1 MSGTVAGRR
10 PRYRRGIVW
19 TGEFRVLRVPP
30 VYLTAVLLI
39 VATAAAGALKWW
51 GGAEFGAQHPTV
63 GALVEPASA
72 LRAAAWQSSTFGG
85 LLLATVIVT
94 TGGAQLIESGTWG
107 VLRLYE
113 HRSHVLYGRRL
124 CTAVVFLAVV
134 QLVNGL
140 TLWIVM
146 RGMAALRPTPTRPPT
161 AFDTGTPGLG
171 MADAGSA
178 GWAEAL
184 TATGGA
190 LLTQT
195 LYLSLGWCAAALL
208 RNSIGA
214 LALGIGPWLV
224 TAPLLL
230 LPVGPFVPHAWIAG
244 LMSLPGEAQYR
255 LYFWVQATPD
265 SSPASGAALVA
276 GCTAAAA
283 FLAPLLLRS
292 ERVLRP
298 ID

>member
-1 MSGTVAGRR
+1 M
-10 PRYRRGIVW
+10 
-19 TGEFRVLRVPP
+19 
-30 VYLTAVLLI
+30 YLTAVLLI

-72 LRAAAWQSSTFGG
+72 LRAAAWQSATLGG

-94 TGGAQLIESGTWG
+94 IGGAQLIESGTWG
-107 VLRLYE
+107 ALRLYE
-113 HRSHVLYGRRL
+113 NRSHVLYGRRL
-124 CTAVVFLAVV
+124 CAAVVFLAAV

-140 TLWIVM
+140 TLWTVM
-146 RGMAALRPTPTRPPT
+146 RGMALLRPTPTRPPT
-161 AFDTGTPGLG
+161 AFDTGTPALGL
-171 MADAGSA
+171 ADAGSA

-190 LLTQT
+190 LLVQT

-208 RNSIGA
+208 RNSIGT
-214 LALGIGPWLV
+214 LSLGIGPWLV

-230 LPVGPFVPHAWIAG
+230 LPVGPFVPHAWIAS
-244 LMSLPGEAQYR
+244 LMSLPGETQYR
-255 LYFWVQATPD
+255 LYFWSQATGQ
-265 SSPASGAALVA
+265 SSSAVGAVLVA
-276 GCTAAAA
+276 AFAAAAA
-283 FLAPLLLRS
+283 FLAQLLLRS

>member
-1 MSGTVAGRR
+1 M
-10 PRYRRGIVW
+10 
-19 TGEFRVLRVPP
+19 
-30 VYLTAVLLI
+30 YLTAVLLI
-39 VATAAAGALKWW
+39 VATAAASAQKWW
-51 GGAEFGAQHPTV
+51 SGAEFGFQHPTV

-72 LRAAAWQSSTFGG
+72 LRAAAWQSATLGG
-85 LLLATVIVT
+85 LFLATVIVT
-94 TGGAQLIESGTWG
+94 LGGAQLIESGTWG
-107 VLRLYE
+107 ALRLYE
-113 HRSHVLYGRRL
+113 NRSHVLYGRRL
-124 CTAVVFLAVV
+124 CAAVVFLAVV
-134 QLVNGL
+134 QLLNGL
-140 TLWIVM
+140 TLWAVM
-146 RGMAALRPTPTRPPT
+146 RVMAFLRPTPTLPPN
-161 AFDTGTPGLG
+161 AFDTGTPALDVV
-171 MADAGSA
+171 DAGSA

-190 LLTQT
+190 LLVQT

-208 RNSIGA
+208 RNSVGA

-230 LPVGPFVPHAWIAG
+230 LPVGPFVPHSWIAN

-255 LYFWVQATPD
+255 LYFWSQATSE
-265 SSPASGAALVA
+265 SSSALSAVLVA

-298 ID
+298 VD

>member
-10 PRYRRGIVW
+10 ARYRSTIVW
-19 TGEFRVLRVPP
+19 KGEFRALRVPP

-39 VATAAAGALKWW
+39 LATAAAGAQKWW
-51 GGAEFGAQHPTV
+51 GGAEFGFQHPTV

-94 TGGAQLIESGTWG
+94 IGGAQLIESGTWG

-113 HRSHVLYGRRL
+113 HRSHVLHGRRL
-124 CTAVVFLAVV
+124 CAAVVFLALV
-134 QLVNGL
+134 QLANGL

-146 RGMAALRPTPTRPPT
+146 RVMAALRPTPTRPPT
-161 AFDTGTPGLG
+161 AFDTGTSALG
-171 MADAGSA
+171 VLDAGSA
-178 GWAEAL
+178 GWGEAL
-184 TATGGA
+184 TATAGA
-190 LLTQT
+190 LLVQT

-214 LALGIGPWLV
+214 LALGIGPWIV

-230 LPVGPFVPHAWIAG
+230 LPIGPYVPHAWIAT

-255 LYFWVQATPD
+255 LYFWVQATGD
-265 SSPASGAALVA
+265 GSPTVRAALVV
-276 GCTAAAA
+276 GCAAAAA
-283 FLAPLLLRS
+283 FLAQLLLRS